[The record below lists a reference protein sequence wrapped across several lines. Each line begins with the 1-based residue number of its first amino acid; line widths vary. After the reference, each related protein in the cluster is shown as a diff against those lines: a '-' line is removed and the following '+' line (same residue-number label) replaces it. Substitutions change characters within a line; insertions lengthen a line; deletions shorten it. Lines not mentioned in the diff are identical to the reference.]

1 MTVTII
7 ISDQVI
13 ILQVG
18 HGCDVIR
25 ADARLRAG
33 YHAVGL
39 SQGGL
44 LLRGVAQLCPAPRP
58 PMRSLVTLGSPHQGI
73 FGIPECVSSEVFDE
87 CTLMRNLLSEG
98 AYLSW
103 VQGLHTQSFR
113 LIF

>member
-1 MTVTII
+1 M
-7 ISDQVI
+7 I

-103 VQGLHTQSFR
+103 VQGLLTQSLR